1 MLFFYIR
8 HGDPIYHPDSLTP
21 LGQRQAEAIG
31 RRLARHGLDRI
42 YASTSNRA
50 ILTATPASE
59 ILRKDIVQ
67 LDFANEHHAWM
78 ELTIVE
84 NEKRYW
90 MFQHTP
96 SKELFAQPEMR
107 ALGNHWY
114 EHPALEKWNFKKG
127 IDRIRTESDAFF
139 ASLGYEHIPD
149 SGRYKVVTPNN
160 ERVAL
165 FAHQGFGIAF
175 LSCLL
180 DIPYPQ
186 YASHFDICHTG
197 MTVIDFKEEN
207 GYAYPTVLMHSS
219 DAHLYQS
226 ELPTTYNYNH
236 RI

>member
-1 MLFFYIR
+1 MLFFYVR

-21 LGQRQAEAIG
+21 LGERQAEAIG
-31 RRLARHGLDRI
+31 KRLALHGLDRI

-59 ILRKDIVQ
+59 ILQKEIVQ
-67 LDFANEHHAWM
+67 LDFANENHAWM

-84 NEKRYW
+84 GDRRYW
-90 MFQHTP
+90 MFQHTG

-107 ALGNHWY
+107 ALGNRWY
-114 EHPALEKWNFKKG
+114 EHPELAKWNFKNG
-127 IDRIRTESDAFF
+127 VERIRKASDEFF

-149 SGRYKVVTPNN
+149 SGRYKVINSN
-160 ERVAL
+160 QERVAV

-175 LSCLL
+175 LSSLL

-197 MTVIDFKEEN
+197 LTVIDFKEEN
-207 GYAYPTVLMHSS
+207 GYAYPRVLMHSS
-219 DAHLYQS
+219 DAHLYG
-226 ELPTTYNYNH
+226 EGLPTFYNREY